1 MANGLVYILQSLV
14 SLYLM
19 AFVVRLS
26 MHWARSDFRNP
37 IVQFVLTVTNPLVL
51 PLRRFV
57 PPVYKIDSATLIIFF
72 LLQWATMGLLAPLAC
87 TTSPD
92 VVTVL
97 GLTVISGLRLILSV
111 YTGVIFIYVLMSW
124 IGGGGYNP
132 SLVMIS
138 GLLRELAEPL
148 LAPFRRII
156 PPIGGFDLSPLFLL
170 LGLQGLAQT
179 LVTPAIRLAAPFLC
193 QIGVII

>member
-1 MANGLVYILQSLV
+1 
-14 SLYLM
+14 
-19 AFVVRLS
+19 
-26 MHWARSDFRNP
+26 
-37 IVQFVLTVTNPLVL
+37 
-51 PLRRFV
+51 
-57 PPVYKIDSATLIIFF
+57 
-72 LLQWATMGLLAPLAC
+72 
-87 TTSPD
+87 
-92 VVTVL
+92 
-97 GLTVISGLRLILSV
+97 
-111 YTGVIFIYVLMSW
+111 MSW